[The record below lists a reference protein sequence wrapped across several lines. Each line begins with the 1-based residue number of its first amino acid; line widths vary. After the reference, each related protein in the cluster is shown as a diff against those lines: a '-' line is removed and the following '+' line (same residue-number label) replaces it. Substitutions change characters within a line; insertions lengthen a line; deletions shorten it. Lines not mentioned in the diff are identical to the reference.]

1 MLAFGRRGIVD
12 TGTPPRGTQPCH
24 PRSYSHNGAQA
35 TSVFA
40 MGAARRGVVAAA
52 LVASA
57 LPCGAFRPE
66 TVPHNG
72 TNQRMRWAAR
82 PAIRWAIS
90 PDFCTEM
97 WPRLQESN
105 DIGTRYGGFNFSS
118 CARLYAAVRQAF
130 AEWQANTPT
139 IRFVDVSARCESES
153 LWRPIAE
160 GDCIRGPTCAA
171 QVKH

>member
-1 MLAFGRRGIVD
+1 
-12 TGTPPRGTQPCH
+12 
-24 PRSYSHNGAQA
+24 
-35 TSVFA
+35 

-72 TNQRMRWAAR
+72 TNQTMRWAAR